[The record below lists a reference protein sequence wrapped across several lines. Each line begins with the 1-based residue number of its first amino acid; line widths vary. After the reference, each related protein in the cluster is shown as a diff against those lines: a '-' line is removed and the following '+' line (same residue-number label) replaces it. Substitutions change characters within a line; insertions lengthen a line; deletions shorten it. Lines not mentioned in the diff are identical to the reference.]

1 MWTTYHLNFYGVC
14 IIIYCK
20 REWGKNME
28 PMESISKKWNEI
40 KETLRKEYELSDI
53 SFSTWIE
60 PLNFYEVK
68 DNIVTILIPS
78 DQAHALNYIT
88 SKYRSFFQV
97 TISEMMDHT
106 YDINFIL

>member
-1 MWTTYHLNFYGVC
+1 
-14 IIIYCK
+14 
-20 REWGKNME
+20 
-28 PMESISKKWNEI
+28 MESISKKWNEI

-88 SKYRSFFQV
+88 SKYKSFFRLL
-97 TISEMMDHT
+97 
-106 YDINFIL
+106 FLK

>member
-1 MWTTYHLNFYGVC
+1 
-14 IIIYCK
+14 
-20 REWGKNME
+20 ME

-97 TISEMMDHT
+97 TIS
-106 YDINFIL
+106 